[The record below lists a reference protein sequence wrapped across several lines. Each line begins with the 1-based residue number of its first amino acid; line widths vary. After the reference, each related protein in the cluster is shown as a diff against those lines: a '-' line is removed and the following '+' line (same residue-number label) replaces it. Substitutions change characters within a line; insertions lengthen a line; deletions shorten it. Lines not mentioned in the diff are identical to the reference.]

1 MEKEIKAGPL
11 YFKTM
16 DSRHARV
23 IAHQGGTRSGKTYSI
38 LQYLIARAMQ
48 GERLKITI
56 ARKSYT
62 WLQNSVLQDFFDL
75 LHAYGLYN
83 PAAYHKTNH
92 TYMLNGTRFWFVGL
106 SESQKLRG
114 CKQDI
119 FWLNEANECSLD
131 NFRQAI
137 FRTPGQVILDYN
149 PSARHHWIYDDV
161 LMRPDCVFIQSTYL
175 DNPFLEQELVSEIE
189 AMEETSPDYWLVF
202 GLGQRGGSVE
212 LILPTYKM
220 VNQLPQGTTTAY
232 GIDFGFNNPTALV
245 RADYRDGELYLTECI
260 YQSHLTLAQLIA
272 KMQELNIPQHHPIY
286 ADSARPEYIQELK
299 AAGFNTHAATKF
311 VAEGLDRMRRCRL
324 FVQTGSKNLTKELN
338 NYCWMRDANGN
349 LLDKPIKFMDHA
361 IDAARYAA
369 YAMVARP
376 KRGAKASIMK
386 LG

>member
-1 MEKEIKAGPL
+1 
-11 YFKTM
+11 
-16 DSRHARV
+16 
-23 IAHQGGTRSGKTYSI
+23 
-38 LQYLIARAMQ
+38 
-48 GERLKITI
+48 
-56 ARKSYT
+56 
-62 WLQNSVLQDFFDL
+62 
-75 LHAYGLYN
+75 
-83 PAAYHKTNH
+83 
-92 TYMLNGTRFWFVGL
+92 MLNGTRFWFVGL